1 MFYRY
6 ENIGKKTGRVFRR
19 QKVVNSIQFKDEQNT
34 KWISNK
40 NINVKT

>member
-1 MFYRY
+1 MINRY
-6 ENIGKKTGRVFRR
+6 ENSGKETGRVFGR